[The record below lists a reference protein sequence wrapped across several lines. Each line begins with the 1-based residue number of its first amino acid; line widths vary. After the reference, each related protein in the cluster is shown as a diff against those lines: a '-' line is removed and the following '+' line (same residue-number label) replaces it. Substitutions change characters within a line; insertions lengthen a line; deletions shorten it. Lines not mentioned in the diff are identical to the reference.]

1 MLYDTPGL
9 LAYSLSDKID
19 PAMRNL
25 DKNNYI
31 GPMIATQIIVEDASI
46 LGSSISRTNLQIKI
60 LADNN
65 LLGVFLRKPRYF
77 RTSPE
82 LIYSLI
88 EFSKDKNV
96 KYDEDIFLTENRLK
110 QRYGVTPEE
119 LKQKYRAEEKYG
131 QDEYFD
137 K

>member
-60 LADNN
+60 LVDNN

-82 LIYSLI
+82 LVYSFI
-88 EFSKDKNV
+88 EFSKERNAKNE
-96 KYDEDIFLTENRLK
+96 DDIFLTENRLRK
-110 QRYGVTPEE
+110 RYGMTPEE
-119 LKQKYRAEEKYG
+119 LRQTYKAEEKYG